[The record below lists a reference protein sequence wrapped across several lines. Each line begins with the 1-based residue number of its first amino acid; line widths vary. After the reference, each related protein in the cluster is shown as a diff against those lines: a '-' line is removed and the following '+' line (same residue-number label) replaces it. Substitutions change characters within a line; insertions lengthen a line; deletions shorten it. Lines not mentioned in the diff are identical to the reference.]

1 LYDGEMMD
9 ISGQGIASGATPTQ
23 AANFTDTDDM
33 GMVSGDM
40 LVDSTLPGVDDDL
53 PNYMDDG
60 GDMMV

>member
-1 LYDGEMMD
+1 
-9 ISGQGIASGATPTQ
+9 
-23 AANFTDTDDM
+23 M